1 MRGPRIQVVG
11 RTDPAF
17 ENCIS
22 ICGLPHKGHRALGPV
37 KLEGW
42 MRSGNG
48 TLMMMKRSIMWMQ
61 AMYGIHRAPGAGI
74 CAAACCQC
82 SEKIRNRNQRF
93 VYTTLSQTPANAVII
108 PRRPNTRATSR
119 SEYTTRPPL
128 PPLPPPHNP
137 IPTPTLLLRQWLP
150 CLHRHLLPHRRIN
163 RHIENL
169 MHALHLLTTTLHI
182 RRPHLLRDT
191 RALLRRH
198 GRQALGFQQVD
209 AGAFGA
215 EVGFQADEDE
225 GGCGAEV

>member
-48 TLMMMKRSIMWMQ
+48 TLMMIKRSIMWMQ

-82 SEKIRNRNQRF
+82 SEKIRNKNQRL
-93 VYTTLSQTPANAVII
+93 VYTTLSQTPANAVVI
-108 PRRPNTRATSR
+108 PRRPNTSNQPLRVY
-119 SEYTTRPPL
+119 YTAPSSSPSSPPQPHSHPHPAAAAPASLPSSPPPAPPPYQPPYRKSHARPPSPYYYTPHTS
-128 PPLPPPHNP
+128 PPSAS
-137 IPTPTLLLRQWLP
+137 
-150 CLHRHLLPHRRIN
+150 RHS
-163 RHIENL
+163 
-169 MHALHLLTTTLHI
+169 
-182 RRPHLLRDT
+182 RPAPAS
-191 RALLRRH
+191 RAS
-198 GRQALGFQQVD
+198 GLGFS
-209 AGAFGA
+209 AGRCRH
-215 EVGFQADEDE
+215 VWC
-225 GGCGAEV
+225 GGRISGRRG